1 MVLPERPVCLKQ
13 WPRLAI
19 QPEQWISGQ
28 VELRPD
34 QRHYLERVRRLQ
46 GGDRFLV
53 FDGSGGLWQ
62 MIWQGGVAV
71 VDRPLQPVARELGV
85 DLHLGLAL
93 IKGGGMDEVIRQV
106 TELGVSQIWPLLT
119 ERTVMQPG
127 GSKQQRWQ
135 KIAMEAAEQSER
147 LRWPQIQ
154 TPLSWWQW
162 LSQYPRSGQGSGSS
176 AGSGAAA
183 DHPKRALLMAVARAE
198 APHLLQA
205 LQHLPQQISEITI
218 AVGPEG
224 GWTETEIQQGQEV
237 GAQPISLG
245 PRVLRAATAPILAA
259 GLVAAVWEG
268 QHG

>member
-1 MVLPERPVCLKQ
+1 MVLPERPVCLKHY
-13 WPRLAI
+13 PRLAI
-19 QPEQWISGQ
+19 DPGQWRSGA

-46 GGDRFLV
+46 VGDPFLV

-62 MIWQGGVAV
+62 MRWQGGTCVL
-71 VDRPLQPVARELGV
+71 DQPLQPMARELGV

-106 TELGVSQIWPLLT
+106 TELGVGQIWPLVT

-135 KIAMEAAEQSER
+135 KIAIEAAEQSER

-154 TPLSWWQW
+154 TPLPWIQW
-162 LSQYPRSGQGSGSS
+162 LSQHQGSRVTE
-176 AGSGAAA
+176 
-183 DHPKRALLMAVARAE
+183 DLPQRVLLMAVARGE
-198 APHLLQA
+198 APHLMSVLQD
-205 LQHLPQQISEITI
+205 LPRSTAGILEITI

-224 GWTETEIQQGQEV
+224 GWTETEIQQGQDR
-237 GAQPISLG
+237 GARLISLG

-268 QHG
+268 NHG